1 MKPTG
6 DMTNIAPDTGGHER
20 DPQTLGNHRFVDHSL
35 DDMLRKCVR
44 VTSEL
49 GRDEGGLHVT
59 IGVAA
64 QNVGHRVPTG
74 FIDRHLVLIVEGL
87 TATGEARPP
96 LHGPQLPEAAGDGFS
111 GKGGK
116 LYAKLLHDEKGHSP
130 VPFWRSDPT
139 PRDNRLM
146 PGERDDSTF
155 VFAGNVVR
163 VKVRL
168 IYRRFWPETSRIKKW
183 PAAEI
188 VLFEEICEK

>member
-1 MKPTG
+1 
-6 DMTNIAPDTGGHER
+6 
-20 DPQTLGNHRFVDHSL
+20 VDHSL
-35 DDMLRKCVR
+35 DDMLRKCIR

-49 GRDEGGLHVT
+49 RRNAGWLHVT
-59 IGVAA
+59 VGIAA

-74 FIDRHLVLIVEGL
+74 FIDRHLVLVVEGL
-87 TATGEARPP
+87 TATGKSRAL
-96 LHGPQLPEAAGDGFS
+96 LHGPQLPEAAGDGFT

-116 LYAKLLHDEKGHSP
+116 LYAKLLRDEKGHGP
-130 VPFWRSDPT
+130 VPFWRADPS
-139 PRDNRLM
+139 PRDSRLL
-146 PGERDDSTF
+146 PGERDEVAF
-155 VFAGNVVR
+155 VFPGDVAR